1 MTTIRQL
8 RYLDALSATGHFGRA
23 AEAAGVSQPALS
35 MQIRVLEEELGGA
48 LVERRPGGAAL
59 TDLGGEVARRGS
71 AILAMIRDLEELA
84 AANADPLVGRL
95 RLGVIPS
102 VAPFLLPRLIDL
114 ARREYPQLVLV
125 VRETVTATLVEEL
138 AAGRLDA
145 IVASLPLGH
154 DALAEAAAFE
164 DAFLLAA
171 HHASPHAHRTPAVA
185 ELISADELLLLE
197 DGHCLRAQALAVCRA
212 IDPPRLRSFGATSLT
227 TVLQLVAAGQ
237 GITLIPRLA
246 VDAGT
251 VVDPRLTLV
260 PFPEPQPSRTLGLAW
275 RRSSPRARDYQALA
289 KLLTTAGAAL
299 PPA

>member
-23 AEAAGVSQPALS
+23 AETAGVSQPALS
-35 MQIRVLEEELGGA
+35 MQIRVLEEELGGV
-48 LVERRPGGAAL
+48 LVERGPGGATL
-59 TDLGGEVARRGS
+59 TELGREVMRRGA
-71 AILAMIRDLEELA
+71 AILAAIRDIAELGA
-84 AANADPLVGRL
+84 ASGDPLVGRL

-114 ARREYPQLVLV
+114 AQREYPQLVLI

-138 AAGRLDA
+138 GAGRLDA
-145 IVASLPLGH
+145 IVASLPLGV
-154 DALAEAAAFE
+154 DDLAEAPAFE
-164 DAFLLAA
+164 DVFLLAA
-171 HHASPHAHRTPAVA
+171 HQASPHAHRTPAVA

-246 VDAGT
+246 IDAGT
-251 VVDPRLTLV
+251 ALDPRLTLV
-260 PFPEPQPSRTLGLAW
+260 PFADPQPSRTLGLAW
-275 RRSSPRARDYQALA
+275 RRSSPRARDYEALA
-289 KLLTTAGAAL
+289 KIVTAAGAAI
-299 PPA
+299 PAA

>member
-1 MTTIRQL
+1 MN
-8 RYLDALSATGHFGRA
+8 AGPAGAT
-23 AEAAGVSQPALS
+23 LT
-35 MQIRVLEEELGGA
+35 ELGRQVG
-48 LVERRPGGAAL
+48 
-59 TDLGGEVARRGS
+59 RRGS

-84 AANADPLVGRL
+84 AASADPLVGRL

-114 ARREYPQLVLV
+114 ARREYPQLALI

-145 IVASLPLGH
+145 IVASLPLGL
-154 DALAEAAAFE
+154 DELAEAAAFE
-164 DAFLLAA
+164 DVFLLAA
-171 HHASPHAHRTPAVA
+171 HKASPHAHRTPAVA

-251 VVDPRLTLV
+251 AVDPRLTLV
-260 PFPEPQPSRTLGLAW
+260 PFADPQPSRTLGLAW

-289 KLLTTAGAAL
+289 KLVATAGAAF
-299 PPA
+299 PAA